1 MLAIDF
7 QPPIIYTPL
16 LTGSVFTTQQTNY
29 FDPITLFDTRGGFLV
44 NKLEFNGVTFSNKN
58 DIKNFFDSHEF
69 LFDIF
74 DPLMSKIEEEF
85 RTNYTIKLD
94 LDTSEKIGGSELFV
108 IIKTNNSAEE
118 TINKLDNIDKWFVPN
133 VYSKFQ
139 GLNINVD
146 F

>member
-1 MLAIDF
+1 
-7 QPPIIYTPL
+7 
-16 LTGSVFTTQQTNY
+16 
-29 FDPITLFDTRGGFLV
+29 
-44 NKLEFNGVTFSNKN
+44 
-58 DIKNFFDSHEF
+58 
-69 LFDIF
+69 
-74 DPLMSKIEEEF
+74 MSKIEEEF